1 MKNAILIEK
10 IFNKKYLYILITFL
24 FIFFNSFLLS
34 SSYNDHSGFI
44 QIKDRGNKKS
54 NIAVLSSHGTSSNL
68 QLTDL
73 LLSINPYYNIASFDL
88 KALPQSPKKTLNNIN
103 HFNLIIVSNPKKKFS
118 NKEKYILDQ
127 FIQAGGNT
135 LFLINSNLI
144 LNNTSNGNINSVV
157 KNDLELDELFFKYG
171 IKLSNQRFLL
181 FWNSAN

>member
-88 KALPQSPKKTLNNIN
+88 KALPQSPKKTLNN
-103 HFNLIIVSNPKKKFS
+103 
-118 NKEKYILDQ
+118 
-127 FIQAGGNT
+127 
-135 LFLINSNLI
+135 
-144 LNNTSNGNINSVV
+144 TSNGNINSVV

-181 FWNSAN
+181 F